1 MMLTTKLTNL
11 TQTTA
16 EELLRDMID
25 CVQKNYKEFVER
37 MVAEGMYDTYEQQNN
52 FVRRLMFFD
61 RMGDT
66 MSLRQ
71 VLRTWVFW
79 GPSGDKITRANDLE
93 SFDNCRGW
101 FSSDVEKMEIIREK
115 ILKENPILTSPA
127 LPENDRLTFLSKVLK
142 NHPEYVRYEKDF
154 TRKING
160 ICAGIVSKEVNGS
173 GWFGSNL
180 ESLYK

>member
-71 VLRTWVFW
+71 VRRTWVFW
-79 GPSGDKITRANDLE
+79 SAKT
-93 SFDNCRGW
+93 C
-101 FSSDVEKMEIIREK
+101 IRK
-115 ILKENPILTSPA
+115 
-127 LPENDRLTFLSKVLK
+127 TFTK
-142 NHPEYVRYEKDF
+142 
-154 TRKING
+154 
-160 ICAGIVSKEVNGS
+160 
-173 GWFGSNL
+173 
-180 ESLYK
+180 